1 MKAQN
6 LIASFAAVLLTF
18 ASLSAVNYN
27 VDTQPAAADKTHQT
41 HTVKVT
47 DLAPVVVRPS
57 AAEMR
62 AAALLADV
70 GTSGIIV
77 VPALGRMDNAGSAS
91 QFSLLGSQLAMPY
104 YSFGNKFGRITKE

>member
-6 LIASFAAVLLTF
+6 LISSVAAALLTF

-27 VDTQPAAADKTHQT
+27 VDSQLAAASKTHAI
-41 HTVKVT
+41 KVT
-47 DLAPVVVRPS
+47 ELAPVTVRPS

-70 GTSGIIV
+70 GSGIAT
-77 VPALGRMDNAGSAS
+77 VPSLSRIDGTGTAES
-91 QFSLLGSQLAMPY
+91 FSLLGSPLAMPY

>member
-6 LIASFAAVLLTF
+6 LIASVAAVLFTF

-27 VDTQPAAADKTHQT
+27 VERQPAPASKTSAPR
-41 HTVKVT
+41 VI
-47 DLAPVVVRPS
+47 DLAPVQVRPS

-62 AAALLADV
+62 TAALLNDIGTASIATIPAIGHQD
-70 GTSGIIV
+70 GTS
-77 VPALGRMDNAGSAS
+77 NAE

-104 YSFGNKFGRITKE
+104 YSFGNKFGRISKE

>member
-6 LIASFAAVLLTF
+6 LISSVAAVLFTF

-27 VDTQPAAADKTHQT
+27 VDSQLAAASKTRT
-41 HTVKVT
+41 IKVT
-47 DLAPVVVRPS
+47 ELAPVTVHPS

-62 AAALLADV
+62 AAALLADI
-70 GTSGIIV
+70 GSGIAT
-77 VPALGRMDNAGSAS
+77 VPSLSHIDGTGTAEP
-91 QFSLLGSQLAMPY
+91 FSLLGSPLAMPY